1 MRSLLAALLTPAAL
15 TVVLLCVAPSQGAGQ
30 TQLSG
35 ADSAAVLLEVAL
47 QFEAERST
55 AVAQALYQRIIDR
68 FGSTPAAAR
77 AEAALTRLA
86 EQLAEQRAREP
97 ASAAS
102 RAASAEPGRRA
113 SVELQV
119 WSTLYGLWLGVALPA
134 SFGADQSEPY
144 GLGLLLGGPAG
155 YLTGRTVARRLDPS
169 WGQVRA
175 ITLGGSWGTWQGFGW
190 REVLDLSV
198 EEVCVSDLEDTC
210 WESDQGDEEIFAT
223 MLAGG
228 LVGIAAGALLGRNDV
243 SPASATGANFGSL
256 WGTWLGTATGVLVD
270 LEGDDLLATALLA
283 GNAGLAAG
291 ALGTPRLGWSQDRWR
306 LVSIAG
312 VLGGLAGLGID
323 LLIEPD
329 DEKVAIGIPLAGS
342 LAGLGVGMVTS
353 RGTDAVAAA
362 AGPDRQPMPAAPSGA
377 LAQWRDGRLD
387 LAPPAPVLR
396 RMALDTPVG
405 PQLRTV
411 VGIELFRAIF

>member
-1 MRSLLAALLTPAAL
+1 MRSLLATLLTPAAL
-15 TVVLLCVAPSQGAGQ
+15 AVMLLCTAPSQSAAQ
-30 TQLSG
+30 SPLTR

-47 QFEAERST
+47 QFEAEGS
-55 AVAQALYQRIIDR
+55 AAIAQALYQRIVDR

-77 AEAALTRLA
+77 AEAALSRLA
-86 EQLAEQRAREP
+86 QQSAREP
-97 ASAAS
+97 APAAA
-102 RAASAEPGRRA
+102 RTAATERGGRA

-119 WSTLYGLWLGVALPA
+119 WSTLYGLWMGVALPA

-155 YLTGRTVARRLDPS
+155 YLTGRTIARRLDPS

-190 REVLDLSV
+190 REVLDLGT
-198 EEVCVSDLEDTC
+198 EEVCFSDPEEIC
-210 WESDQGDEEIFAT
+210 WEDDDSAEETFAT

-228 LVGIAAGALLGRNDV
+228 LIGITAGALIARNEV
-243 SPASATGANFGSL
+243 SPASATGANFSSL
-256 WGTWLGTATGVLVD
+256 WGTWLGTATGVLLD

-291 ALGTPRLGWSQDRWR
+291 AFGTPRLGWSQDRWR

-323 LLIEPD
+323 LLIEPG

-342 LAGLGVGMVTS
+342 LAGLGVGVITS
-353 RGTDAVAAA
+353 RGTDAEAA

-377 LAQWRDGRLD
+377 LAQWREGRLD
-387 LAPPAPVLR
+387 LAPPAPVVR
-396 RMALDTPVG
+396 RMMLDMPAG

-411 VGIELFRAIF
+411 VDIELFRAIF